1 MQVNA
6 KAAAFFAGL
15 FFLVSTSACAQD
27 IATRTFTD
35 AAGRE
40 VVVPAK
46 IDRVFAAGPPAA
58 ILVYTLAPDK
68 LLGWSREVRPAERE
82 YMPEK
87 YADLPVLGRLTGKGN
102 TANIETV
109 VAARPDIILDV
120 GDVDPTYVSL
130 AERTQEQTGIPY
142 VLLDGSFP
150 KTPE

>member
-15 FFLVSTSACAQD
+15 FFLVSTSVCAQD

-68 LLGWSREVRPAERE
+68 LLGWSREVRPAELHHFAG
-82 YMPEK
+82 PELGVVVGFERGHVK
-87 YADLPVLGRLTGKGN
+87 IDGATVPVDIRATSTYRVEDGRWAMIGHHTDPLG
-102 TANIETV
+102 
-109 VAARPDIILDV
+109 
-120 GDVDPTYVSL
+120 
-130 AERTQEQTGIPY
+130 
-142 VLLDGSFP
+142 
-150 KTPE
+150 